1 MSQSYDL
8 LLCLSLSL
16 YSINTGT
23 IKNRHAHYHRIHRS
37 AESSSWRGL
46 SADFCK
52 LNLNPHERTSAASRG
67 LLDPRVR
74 PFVPASRRL
83 PRART
88 VNTPKLMFV
97 EFKAACKQPHGAV
110 LCYAIRCERRGKT
123 GRFQNATTTGA
134 THARFLRDLRWTNLR
149 GAAHSQPALLGIGL
163 RVPKIGLRTFSRPRR
178 ASHTHARKRGGP
190 ATVS

>member
-123 GRFQNATTTGA
+123 GRFMSATATGY
-134 THARFLRDLRWTNLR
+134 TRTFPSRSTLDEFARR
-149 GAAHSQPALLGIGL
+149 GSQPACLAWYWSSSAKN
-163 RVPKIGLRTFSRPRR
+163 RFANV
-178 ASHTHARKRGGP
+178 
-190 ATVS
+190 